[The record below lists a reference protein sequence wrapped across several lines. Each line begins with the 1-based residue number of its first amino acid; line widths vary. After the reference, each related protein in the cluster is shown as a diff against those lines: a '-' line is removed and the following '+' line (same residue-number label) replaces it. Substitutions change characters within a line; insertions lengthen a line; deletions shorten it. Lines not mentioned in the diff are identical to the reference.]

1 MEEWQPDMAQLEVS
15 ILSWMTSKVDPVGT
29 GSVPGLSDDLVQATM
44 TWAAKSTVR
53 VMIDIFR
60 MRFPVWG

>member
-1 MEEWQPDMAQLEVS
+1 
-15 ILSWMTSKVDPVGT
+15 VDPVGT

-44 TWAAKSTVR
+44 TRAAKSTVR